1 MKVLILMKII
11 YILYN
16 IYVSDYIFLKSLETI
31 Q

>member
-11 YILYN
+11 YIVYN
-16 IYVSDYIFLKSLETI
+16 IYVSDCIFLKSLETI